1 VISLGEY
8 LRDKARPF
16 SWGKDDC
23 CTFGCDWV
31 NLRVGKDPM
40 ASWRG
45 TYTTRR
51 EVQERIQR
59 EGGIFLVVERAM
71 ALCGLPRA
79 SERVLGD
86 VALVEMDPEPVM
98 AIAVDRKAFAAR
110 TMTGI
115 IVSDFKPLLS
125 WEVRP

>member
-79 SERVLGD
+79 
-86 VALVEMDPEPVM
+86 PEPVM

>member
-1 VISLGEY
+1 
-8 LRDKARPF
+8 
-16 SWGKDDC
+16 
-23 CTFGCDWV
+23 
-31 NLRVGKDPM
+31 M